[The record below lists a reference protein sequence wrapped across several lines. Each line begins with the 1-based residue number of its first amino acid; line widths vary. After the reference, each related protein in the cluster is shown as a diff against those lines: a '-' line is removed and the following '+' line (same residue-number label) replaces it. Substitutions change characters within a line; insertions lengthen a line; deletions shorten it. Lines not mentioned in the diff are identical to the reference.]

1 MNRLEEQALVIIDLI
16 ERIDDM
22 EKKFNRL
29 VKNHNELVEAV
40 NDNTEFRAD
49 LIEDMQRAEEEL
61 EILFTPESDILRDKS
76 KDH

>member
-40 NDNTEFRAD
+40 NDNTEFRAE

>member
-16 ERIDDM
+16 DRIDDM